1 MRLDHAIPAMIMAD
15 TLVIANHH
23 LLPEGKNTIILPEQY
38 EPFAGSDEKIL
49 LRNFEEKGGSLI
61 PYDYKIDRGSFLYAE
76 DLIKKIMNKKRSV

>member
-1 MRLDHAIPAMIMAD
+1 M
-15 TLVIANHH
+15 
-23 LLPEGKNTIILPEQY
+23 
-38 EPFAGSDEKIL
+38 